1 MISRDVVDEILQRTD
16 IETLVG
22 GYVSLKRA
30 GSNLKGLCPFHNE
43 KSPSFTV
50 FPADNSFY
58 CFGCGVGGN
67 AITFVRQIEHMDYP
81 DAVVY
86 LGKRAGITVVK
97 DSGSEMYDGKKIDKS
112 RILKMNVDA
121 AKYFHSCL
129 FAKNAAAENAL
140 RYFTEERGLSV
151 ATIRHFG
158 LGFAP
163 DSFDAFGKHMRSLG
177 YTYDELVTGFLC
189 GKSERGHYYDAFRNR
204 VMFPIIDV
212 SGNVIAFGGRV
223 MDDSKPKYKNSSD
236 TPVFK
241 KLRNLFALNYARHTC
256 SENLILC
263 EGYMDVIALHAA
275 GFTNA
280 VATLGTAITSD
291 QARLM
296 SRYTKRVIITYD
308 ADEAGQK
315 AAVRA
320 MGMLSEVGLEVSV
333 LKIPDAKDPDEYIK
347 KFGKDRFRSLIDN
360 SRSKFEYNMERIL
373 SKYNVEF
380 PQEKIQ
386 ALTELVEMISS
397 FYTEVER
404 DVYIQAVSKHL
415 NVPFNSVKN
424 DINQKIQQKK
434 KRYMREEGQKARQ
447 SAAGFSDK
455 VNLDFAKAP
464 AVAKNEENVIGLLI
478 LYENHQKKVFSEKLL
493 SAEDFYT
500 DLNKSVFSYLQECY
514 HLGVQPNFD
523 EKFPEDVVGRITK
536 MKINRMYL
544 TDNGDKVLAEAI
556 ASLKGAMQRK
566 SAEGVSTMD
575 ALNHL
580 IAAKR
585 ESDSN

>member
-16 IETLVG
+16 IETLIG

-30 GSNLKGLCPFHNE
+30 GSNLKGLCPFHSE

-97 DSGSEMYDGKKIDKS
+97 DNTETYDGKKIDKS

-129 FAKNAAAENAL
+129 FSKDAAAQNAL
-140 RYFTEERGLSV
+140 RYFTEQRGLSV

-163 DSFDAFGKHMRSLG
+163 DSFDAFGKHMRALG

-256 SENLILC
+256 AETLILC

-280 VATLGTAITSD
+280 VATLGTAITTD

-373 SKYNVEF
+373 SKYNVDF

-386 ALTELVEMISS
+386 ALTELVEMISG

-404 DVYIQAVSKHL
+404 DIYIQAVSKQL

-424 DINQKIQQKK
+424 DVNQKVQRK
-434 KRYMREEGQKARQ
+434 KRQYRKEESQKVRQ
-447 SAAGFSDK
+447 AAAGFGDK
-455 VNLDFAKAP
+455 VNLDYAKAP
-464 AVAKNEENVIGLLI
+464 AVAKNEESVLGLLI
-478 LYENHQKKVFSEKLL
+478 MYENHQKKVFEEKLL

-500 DLNKSVFSYLQECY
+500 DLNRSIFTYMQECY
-514 HLGVQPNFD
+514 QAGIQPNFD
-523 EKFPEDVVGRITK
+523 EKFPAEVVGRIAR
-536 MKINRMYL
+536 MKISRMDL
-544 TDNGDKVLAEAI
+544 TENGDGVLLETI
-556 ASLKGAMQRK
+556 ASLKDAMKRK

-575 ALNHL
+575 ALNSL
-580 IAAKR
+580 IEKQRASAG
-585 ESDSN
+585 N

>member
-16 IETLVG
+16 IETLIG

-30 GSNLKGLCPFHNE
+30 GSNLKGLCPFHSE

-97 DSGSEMYDGKKIDKS
+97 DNTETYDGKKIDKS

-129 FAKNAAAENAL
+129 FSKDAAAQNAL
-140 RYFTEERGLSV
+140 RYFTEQRGLSV

-256 SENLILC
+256 AETLILC

-280 VATLGTAITSD
+280 VATLGTAITTD

-373 SKYNVEF
+373 SKYNVDF

-386 ALTELVEMISS
+386 ALTELVEMISG

-404 DVYIQAVSKHL
+404 DVYIQAVSKQL

-424 DINQKIQQKK
+424 DVNQKVQQKK
-434 KRYMREEGQKARQ
+434 RQYKKEESQKVRQ
-447 SAAGFSDK
+447 AATGIGDK
-455 VNLDFAKAP
+455 VNMDYAKAP
-464 AVAKNEENVIGLLI
+464 AVAKNEESVLGLLI
-478 LYENHQKKVFSEKLL
+478 MYENHQKKVFEEKLL

-500 DLNKSVFSYLQECY
+500 DLNRSIFAYMQECY
-514 HLGVQPNFD
+514 QSGVQPNFD
-523 EKFPEDVVGRITK
+523 EKFPAEVVGRIAR
-536 MKINRMYL
+536 MKISRMDL
-544 TDNGDKVLAEAI
+544 TENGDGVLLETI
-556 ASLKGAMQRK
+556 ASLKDAMKRK
-566 SAEGVSTMD
+566 SAEGVSTME
-575 ALNHL
+575 ALNSL
-580 IAAKR
+580 IAKQRA
-585 ESDSN
+585 SAGN

>member
-1 MISRDVVDEILQRTD
+1 MISRDVVDEILDRTN
-16 IETLVG
+16 IEDLIS

-30 GSNLKGLCPFHNE
+30 GSNLKGLCPFHSE

-50 FPADNSFY
+50 FPGDNSFY
-58 CFGCGVGGN
+58 CFGCGIGGN

-97 DSGSEMYDGKKIDKS
+97 DVQDTYQGKKIDKS

-129 FAKNAAAENAL
+129 FAKDPAAQNAL
-140 RYFTEERGLSV
+140 RYFTEARGLSL

-177 YTYDELVTGFLC
+177 YSYDELVEGFLC
-189 GKSERGHYYDAFRNR
+189 GKSEKGRYYDAFRNR

-256 SENLILC
+256 AESIILC

-320 MGMLSEVGLEVSV
+320 MGMLGEVGLEVSV

-347 KFGKDRFRSLIDN
+347 KFGKDKFRSLIEN

-373 SKYNVEF
+373 SKYHIEF
-380 PQEKIQ
+380 PQEKIN
-386 ALTELVEMISS
+386 ALGELVELISG
-397 FYTEVER
+397 FYSEVER
-404 DVYIQAVSKHL
+404 DVYIQAVSKQL
-415 NVPFNSVKN
+415 DVPFNGVKN
-424 DINQKIQQKK
+424 DVNRRVKQKNNRFIK
-434 KRYMREEGQKARQ
+434 EESQKAVR
-447 SAAGFSDK
+447 SAQGLSDK
-455 VNLDFAKAP
+455 VNPDYAKAP
-464 AVAKNEENVIGLLI
+464 SVAKNEESIIGLLV
-478 LYENHQKKVFSEKLL
+478 LFENHQKKVFEGGLL
-493 SAEDFYT
+493 TENDFFT
-500 DLNKSVFSYLQECY
+500 DLNRRIFVYLRDCYQNGVAPNLDETFS
-514 HLGVQPNFD
+514 
-523 EKFPEDVVGRITK
+523 PEEVGRITK
-536 MKINRMYL
+536 MKLARMDL
-544 TDNGDKVLAEAI
+544 TENGDAVLEEAI
-556 ASLKGAMQRK
+556 ASLKSSMQKK
-566 SAEGVSTMD
+566 SAEGTSTMD
-575 ALNHL
+575 ALASL
-580 IAAKR
+580 IDR
-585 ESDSN
+585 MRNSNDN

>member
-1 MISRDVVDEILQRTD
+1 MISRDVVDEILGRTN
-16 IETLVG
+16 IEDLIS

-30 GSNLKGLCPFHNE
+30 GSNLKGLCPFHSE

-50 FPADNSFY
+50 FPGDNSFY
-58 CFGCGVGGN
+58 CFGCGIGGN

-97 DSGSEMYDGKKIDKS
+97 DATPDAYQGKKIDKS

-129 FAKNAAAENAL
+129 FAQDPAAKEAL
-140 RYFTEERGLSV
+140 RYFTETRGLSL

-163 DSFDAFGKHMRSLG
+163 DSFDAFGKYMRSLG
-177 YTYDELVTGFLC
+177 YSYDELVEGFLC
-189 GKSERGHYYDAFRNR
+189 GKSEKGRYYDAFRNR

-256 SENLILC
+256 AESIILC

-320 MGMLSEVGLEVSV
+320 MGMLGEVGLEVSV

-347 KFGKDRFRSLIDN
+347 KFGKDKFRSLIEN

-380 PQEKIQ
+380 PQEKIN
-386 ALTELVEMISS
+386 ALGELVELIST
-397 FYTEVER
+397 FYSEVER
-404 DVYIQAVSKHL
+404 DVYIQAVSKQL
-415 NVPFNSVKN
+415 DVPFSGVKN
-424 DINQKIQQKK
+424 DVNRRVKQKNNRFVKEENQKAV
-434 KRYMREEGQKARQ
+434 R
-447 SAAGFSDK
+447 AAQGLSDK
-455 VNLDFAKAP
+455 VNPDFAKAP
-464 AVAKNEENVIGLLI
+464 SVAKNEESVIGLLV
-478 LYENHQKKVFSEKLL
+478 LFENHRKKVFEGGLL
-493 SAEDFYT
+493 TEGDFYT
-500 DLNKSVFSYLQECY
+500 DLNRRIFIYLRDCY
-514 HLGVQPNFD
+514 KEGIAPNLD
-523 EKFPEDVVGRITK
+523 ENFAPEEVGRITK
-536 MKINRMYL
+536 MKLTRMDL
-544 TDNGDKVLAEAI
+544 TENGDAVLMEAI
-556 ASLKGAMQRK
+556 ESLKASMQK
-566 SAEGVSTMD
+566 KNAEGTSTMD
-575 ALNHL
+575 ALASL
-580 IAAKR
+580 IDRMRK
-585 ESDSN
+585 SIDN

>member
-16 IETLVG
+16 IESLIS

-30 GSNLKGLCPFHNE
+30 GSNLKGLCPFHSE

-86 LGKRAGITVVK
+86 LGKRAGITVVR
-97 DSGSEMYDGKKIDKS
+97 DSKETYEGKAIDKS

-121 AKYFHSCL
+121 AKYFHACL
-129 FAKNAAAENAL
+129 FSKDAAAQDAL
-140 RYFTEERGLSV
+140 RYFTEARGLSV

-163 DSFDAFGKHMRSLG
+163 NSFDAFGKYMRSLG
-177 YTYDELVTGFLC
+177 YTYDELVAGFLC
-189 GKSERGHYYDAFRNR
+189 GKSERGTYYDAFRNR

-256 SENLILC
+256 AETMILC

-320 MGMLSEVGLEVSV
+320 MQMLGEVGLEVSV

-347 KFGKDRFRSLIDN
+347 RFGKERFQSLIDN
-360 SRSKFEYNMERIL
+360 SKSKFEYNMERIL
-373 SKYNVEF
+373 SKYHLEF
-380 PQEKIQ
+380 PQEKIN
-386 ALTELVEMISS
+386 ALSEIVEMISG
-397 FYTEVER
+397 FYSEVER
-404 DVYIQAVSKHL
+404 DVYIQAVSKQL
-415 NVPFNSVKN
+415 DVPFSSVKSDVN
-424 DINQKIQQKK
+424 RRVKQKNNRQMK
-434 KRYMREEGQKARQ
+434 EEGQKVRQ
-447 SAAGFSDK
+447 AAAGFADK
-455 VNLDFAKAP
+455 VNPDFVKAP
-464 AVAKNEENVIGLLI
+464 SVAKCEENVIGLLA
-478 LYENHQKKVFSEKLL
+478 LYENHQKKVFEGNLL
-493 SAEDFYT
+493 SEADFYT
-500 DLNKSVFSYLQECY
+500 ELGRRAFTYLQKCY
-514 HLGVQPNFD
+514 RDGISPNFD
-523 EKFPEDVVGRITK
+523 ESFSADEVGRIAR
-536 MKINRMYL
+536 MKLSRMNL
-544 TDNGDKVLAEAI
+544 TDNGDGVLLEAI
-556 ASLKGAMQRK
+556 ESLKNAMQRK
-566 SAEGVSTMD
+566 NAEGASTMD
-575 ALNHL
+575 ALNSL
-580 IAAKR
+580 IDR
-585 ESDSN
+585 MRNS

>member
-16 IETLVG
+16 IETLIG

-30 GSNLKGLCPFHNE
+30 GSNLKGLCPFHSE

-97 DSGSEMYDGKKIDKS
+97 DNTETYDGKKIDKS

-129 FAKNAAAENAL
+129 FSKDAAAQNAL
-140 RYFTEERGLSV
+140 RYFTEQRGLSV

-256 SENLILC
+256 AEALILC

-280 VATLGTAITSD
+280 VATLGTAITTD

-373 SKYNVEF
+373 SKYNVDF

-386 ALTELVEMISS
+386 ALTELVEMISG

-404 DVYIQAVSKHL
+404 DIYIQAVSKQL

-424 DINQKIQQKK
+424 DVNQKVQQKK
-434 KRYMREEGQKARQ
+434 RQYKKEESQKVRQ
-447 SAAGFSDK
+447 AAAGYGDK
-455 VNLDFAKAP
+455 VNLDYAKAP
-464 AVAKNEENVIGLLI
+464 AVAKNEESVLGLLI
-478 LYENHQKKVFSEKLL
+478 MYENHQKKVFEEKLL

-500 DLNKSVFSYLQECY
+500 DLNRSIFTYMQECY
-514 HLGVQPNFD
+514 QTGVQPNFD
-523 EKFPEDVVGRITK
+523 EKFPAEVVGRIAR
-536 MKINRMYL
+536 MKISRMEL
-544 TDNGDKVLAEAI
+544 TENGDGVLSEAI
-556 ASLKGAMQRK
+556 ASLKDAMKRK

-575 ALNHL
+575 ALNSL
-580 IAAKR
+580 IAKQRA
-585 ESDSN
+585 SAGN

>member
-1 MISRDVVDEILQRTD
+1 MISRDVVEEILQRTD
-16 IETLVG
+16 IETLIG

-97 DSGSEMYDGKKIDKS
+97 DSAAEMYDGKKIDKS

-129 FAKNAAAENAL
+129 FSKDAEAQNAL
-140 RYFTEERGLSV
+140 RYFTEQRGLSV

-163 DSFDAFGKHMRSLG
+163 NSFDAFGKHMRSLG
-177 YTYDELVTGFLC
+177 YTYDELTTAFLC

-347 KFGKDRFRSLIDN
+347 KFGKDRFRSLIEN
-360 SRSKFEYNMERIL
+360 SRSKFEYNMDRIL
-373 SKYNVEF
+373 SKYNVSF

-386 ALTELVEMISS
+386 ALTELVEMISG

-404 DVYIQAVSKHL
+404 DIYIQAVSKQL
-415 NVPFNSVKN
+415 DVPFNSVKN
-424 DINQKIQQKK
+424 DVNQKVQQKK
-434 KRYMREEGQKARQ
+434 KRYLKEEGQKARQ
-447 SAAGFSDK
+447 AAAGFADK

-478 LYENHQKKVFSEKLL
+478 LFENHQKKVFSEKLL
-493 SAEDFYT
+493 SAADFYT
-500 DLNKSVFSYLQECY
+500 DLNRSIFSYLQECY
-514 HLGVQPNFD
+514 ETGVQPNFD
-523 EKFPEDVVGRITK
+523 EKFPPEAVGRIAK
-536 MKINRMYL
+536 MKISRMHL
-544 TDNGDKVLAEAI
+544 TDNGDKVLSEAI

-566 SAEGVSTMD
+566 SAEGVSTLD
-575 ALNHL
+575 ALNDL

-585 ESDSN
+585 GSDSN